1 MIFPGIEMRSP
12 YQLMQ
17 ALVMGQDLF
26 VQDPVILTAAGLI
39 LPSKR
44 LVSIRTLANIGTV
57 AAMWRIGGT
66 PTTDSFHGVLG
77 ACSSVNDGYGSIVD
91 LSRFRGDVYVAPI
104 PGAGTFRVVAFQ
116 AMSEEGQA

>member
-39 LPSKR
+39 LPAKR
-44 LVSIRTLANIGTV
+44 LASIRTIMNVGTI

-77 ACSSVNDGYGSIVD
+77 AGTNADDGYGSIID

-116 AMSEEGQA
+116 ALSEETQA